1 MGHLF
6 IFLRQE
12 RLCFL
17 TEHESLGDVYMGSSQ
32 KTGTRSQLNN
42 SGDQL
47 ANLCHKLLSYSL
59 FSFNNYGVFHAM
71 KFQKFLN
78 TAIVCVYMCSCVC
91 VYTLKYVGVL
101 Y

>member
-6 IFLRQE
+6 ILLCQK

-32 KTGTRSQLNN
+32 KTGTRGQLNN

-47 ANLCHKLLSYSL
+47 ADLCHKLLSYSL

-71 KFQKFLN
+71 KFQ
-78 TAIVCVYMCSCVC
+78 
-91 VYTLKYVGVL
+91 
-101 Y
+101 